1 MSSCQQKRSIVVD
14 EEMCIRRVKRSEC
27 KKKPEEYNIMKMQ
40 RLKEKQILNQWKA
53 DRDAEKKTRFIARSK
68 SRDISK
74 EEKQKLE
81 EQDDEAVVEEKTQSI
96 QKHEHCN
103 SACAADNCLW
113 WKLEAGLYYG

>member
-1 MSSCQQKRSIVVD
+1 MSSCQQKRSIVID
-14 EEMCIRRVKRSEC
+14 EETCIRRVKRSEF

-74 EEKQKLE
+74 EEKQLE
-81 EQDDEAVVEEKTQSI
+81 PDSSHNYEETPKSI
-96 QKHEHCN
+96 WKHENCTEE
-103 SACAADNCLW
+103 CAADDCLW
-113 WKLEAGLYYG
+113 WKLEAGLYC